1 MPAPQKIN
9 SVINKIP
16 TTGGT
21 KLNGFQLR
29 CMEFIENYLNCF
41 NATEAARRMGYEGSS
56 ASTQGHEFF
65 QHEFTKTE
73 LRKRYENQALE
84 NQGARQEIISMLF
97 REANNHGEGAT
108 HSARVRAQVQ
118 LSKIFGLE
126 TIKIDAK
133 VEHAG
138 GVMVVPMS
146 QSIDEW
152 EKSALQSQAKL
163 AQDAIEIS

>member
-1 MPAPQKIN
+1 MPAPKKIK
-9 SVINKIP
+9 SVLNQIAA
-16 TTGGT
+16 TGGA
-21 KLNGFQLR
+21 KLSGFQLR
-29 CMEFIENYLNCF
+29 CMEFVENYLNCF
-41 NATEAARRMGYEGSS
+41 NATEAARRMGYKGSS
-56 ASTQGHEFF
+56 ASSKGHDFF
-65 QHEFTKTE
+65 RHEFTQAE
-73 LRKRYENQALE
+73 LKKRYENQALQNE
-84 NQGARQEIISMLF
+84 GARQEIIAMLY
-97 REANNHGEGAT
+97 REANNDGEGAT

-126 TIKIDAK
+126 TIQIDAK
-133 VEHAG
+133 VERAG

>member
-1 MPAPQKIN
+1 MPPPKKIISVLKKAPATG
-9 SVINKIP
+9 SNKL
-16 TTGGT
+16 
-21 KLNGFQLR
+21 KGFQLR
-29 CMEFIENYLNCF
+29 CMEFIEHYLNCF

-65 QHEFTKTE
+65 HNEFTQAE
-73 LRKRYENQALE
+73 LKQRYENQALE
-84 NQGARQEIISMLF
+84 SKGARREIIAMLY
-97 REANNHGEGAT
+97 REANNHGLGSS

-126 TIKIDAK
+126 TIQIDAK
-133 VEHAG
+133 VEHGG

-152 EKSALQSQAKL
+152 ERSALKQQEDLQRDSI
-163 AQDAIEIS
+163 DV